1 MTITYEYED
10 ALYVNLTNKCNCN
23 CEFCLRHGRKEGS
36 IYTEDSLWLEREPTR
51 EEALDSF
58 LSRDV
63 CSYRE
68 IVFCGYGEPTCRL
81 EDVLWLC
88 DRVKEFSPID
98 MRLNTNGLSDKINGR
113 HTAPELDGRFEV
125 VSVSLNAPNAE
136 KYEALCHSEYGL
148 EAFPAVLRFAAEAG
162 LHVPKV
168 YMTVVDTMPQEDIDQ
183 CRRICE
189 DIGAIFR
196 VRKYIPN

>member
-1 MTITYEYED
+1 MTITYEYGKN
-10 ALYVNLTNKCNCN
+10 LYVNLTNRCPNRCD
-23 CEFCLRHGRKEGS
+23 FCLRTHSSGS
-36 IYTEDSLWLEREPTR
+36 IYAGDLWLEREPTK
-51 EEALDSF
+51 EEILEDIKKRD
-58 LSRDV
+58 LSQ
-63 CSYRE
+63 YQQL
-68 IVFCGYGEPTCRL
+68 VFCGYGEPTCRL
-81 EDVLWLC
+81 EDILWLC

-98 MRLNTNGLSDKINGR
+98 MRLNTNGLSDRINGR

-148 EAFPAVLRFAAEAG
+148 EAFPAILRFTAEAG
-162 LHVPKV
+162 LYVPKV
-168 YMTVVDTMPQEDIDQ
+168 YMTVVDTMPQEDIAQ
-183 CRRICE
+183 CRRLCE

>member
-1 MTITYEYED
+1 
-10 ALYVNLTNKCNCN
+10 
-23 CEFCLRHGRKEGS
+23 
-36 IYTEDSLWLEREPTR
+36 
-51 EEALDSF
+51 
-58 LSRDV
+58 
-63 CSYRE
+63 
-68 IVFCGYGEPTCRL
+68 
-81 EDVLWLC
+81 
-88 DRVKEFSPID
+88 